1 MKVIADQEL
10 ESTVLQMDGHH
21 FENCTITQ
29 CVLVFSGGDFSWTN
43 CKFVNCQ
50 IRFVGAAGKT
60 INFLKHFGMVPQ
72 APKTA
77 EAAGSSSV
85 H

>member
-10 ESTVLQMDGHH
+10 ENTVLQMDGHH
-21 FENCTITQ
+21 FENCTIIQ
-29 CVLVFSGGDFSWTN
+29 CILIFSGGDLSWTN
-43 CKFVNCQ
+43 CKFVKCQ
-50 IRFVGAAGKT
+50 IRFVGAAGKP
-60 INFLKHFGMVPQ
+60 IHFLKHFGMVPQ
-72 APKTA
+72 EPQTA